1 MSNMTQDRDKLAQKV
16 IEESELDEVRASI
29 EVSLITLVN
38 EPTGVPENLQNAM
51 RHALLAPSKRIRPL
65 MVYFAA
71 NPSEPMVN
79 AALRVGSAVEMVHT
93 ASLIFDDLPC
103 MDDAQ
108 MRRHR
113 PTAHIAFGQST
124 AILGAIAL
132 LTRAFGLISEIEC
145 VSGEIRAKL
154 NSILSKAVGWNGLV
168 AGQELDINGQR
179 ELSDSAAVENLS
191 WLKTGVLFV
200 AAAEMGAVL
209 RDATDEQVNAARRYA
224 THFGLAFQ
232 TLDDVLDH
240 TANTGEIGKDVKK
253 DSAKTTLVNLFGL
266 SQAKRTYEQ
275 HLMLADKALLESGA
289 MVEPLRQLSA
299 RLFSKAQLS

>member
-1 MSNMTQDRDKLAQKV
+1 MSNMKQDRDKLAQKV
-16 IEESELDEVRASI
+16 IEETELDEVRAAV
-29 EVSLITLVN
+29 EESLVALIN
-38 EPTGVPENLQNAM
+38 ETAYAPQNLQNAM
-51 RHALLAPSKRIRPL
+51 RHALLAPSKRIRPIL
-65 MVYFAA
+65 VYLAA
-71 NPSEPMVN
+71 NPSGTLVN

-145 VSGEIRAKL
+145 VSAEIRAKL

-168 AGQELDINGQR
+168 AGQELDINGQK
-179 ELSDSAAVENLS
+179 EVSDSSAVENLS

-209 RDATDEQVNAARRYA
+209 RDATDEQISAIRRYA

-240 TANTGEIGKDVKK
+240 TANTSDIGKDVKK
-253 DSAKTTLVNLFGL
+253 DTAKTTLVKLFGL
-266 SQAKRTYEQ
+266 SQAKRTYQQ

-289 MVEPLRQLSA
+289 MVEPLRQLSS
-299 RLFSKAQLS
+299 RLFSKAQLL